1 MKRTFLALLLLIV
14 LVCAKQ
20 GYEVF
25 LREAPLQKHFS
36 GSLSD
41 VSEEV
46 IAIPLKTAEGE
57 RIEKARNIRQ
67 EGKNLFLVSRATLYR
82 FNRKGEFICRITDP
96 EEIRVAGYVLNPA
109 QRQLIVLG
117 NTDDIYYYSYEGKLL
132 DKKKL
137 KSDLPDRK
145 MFSASMYQNHIW
157 SIEEKLTQPDD
168 TAPKTSCLER
178 VVVKYDT
185 SFHPLETRK
194 LLHADLGRTQYAPS
208 CFAPQLSVTKNTG
221 ELYAYEPSMQPEE
234 LVRDTLY
241 LRSKRKKENP
251 AHLSDNPVYLYPLR
265 FGKRMWV
272 STYTNKTNANDNYTF
287 CYDTLNNR
295 YWHVQG
301 GLKDNFYHTGEV
313 QRLEAI
319 DLFADT
325 YCFCKSGKEI
335 KEAFP
340 KLADEG
346 NTVLF
351 IVKLKS

>member
-14 LVCAKQ
+14 LVCTKQ

-25 LREAPLQKHFS
+25 LRQVPMQEHIS

-41 VSEEV
+41 VCEEV
-46 IAIPLKTAEGE
+46 IAIPLKTADGE

-67 EGKNLFLVSRATLYR
+67 EGKNLFLISRATLYR
-82 FNRKGEFICRITDP
+82 FSREGEFICRITDP
-96 EEIRVAGYVLNPA
+96 AQIRVAGYVLNPA

-157 SIEEKLTQPDD
+157 SIEEKISQKED
-168 TAPKTSCLER
+168 TAPHTSCLER

-185 SFHPLETRK
+185 SFHPIETRTLK
-194 LLHADLGRTQYAPS
+194 HADLGRTRYAPP
-208 CFAPQLSVTKNTG
+208 CFAPQLAATEDTG
-221 ELYAYEPSMQPEE
+221 EVYAYEPSMQPEE

-241 LRSKRKKENP
+241 LRSKRKKERGMQT
-251 AHLSDNPVYLYPLR
+251 SDHSVYLYPLR

-272 STYTNKTNANDNYTF
+272 STYTNEADANDNYTF
-287 CYDTLNNR
+287 CYDTLRNR
-295 YWHVQG
+295 CWQVQG
-301 GLKDNFYHTGEV
+301 GLKDNFYQTGEV
-313 QRLEAI
+313 QHLEAI

-325 YCFCKSGKEI
+325 YCFCKSGEDI
-335 KEAFP
+335 KKAFP